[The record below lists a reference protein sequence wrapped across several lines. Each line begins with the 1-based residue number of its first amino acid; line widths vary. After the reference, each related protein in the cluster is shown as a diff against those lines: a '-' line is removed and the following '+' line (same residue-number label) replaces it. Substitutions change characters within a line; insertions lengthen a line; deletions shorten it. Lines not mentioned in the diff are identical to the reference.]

1 LYRFFCRYYS
11 NFFHIH
17 FERKFFARNPFAG
30 TVSASGTV
38 IRNSGSQHFPDAD
51 AVAGPSG
58 IGDVQSSPSLHGSGS
73 QQNSRGSQSG
83 HSSVQSGL
91 NFSGTISEHSRP
103 SLPGGSKQS
112 RARLYS
118 VLSNN
123 KPFLPMGSSPVRFRP
138 PVLTGRGKKI
148 LDLSLARGEKEKA
161 RDSQDT
167 IMVAEGSS
175 DNAIF
180 QDICR
185 EDELTMPDGT
195 VVATTNTAVIVA
207 DGSEVNF
214 FLFMVSI
221 LLVVLR
227 LFVFLIKDPC
237 VISILLCGK
246 KFKSPFF
253 SSFA

>member
-1 LYRFFCRYYS
+1 M
-11 NFFHIH
+11 
-17 FERKFFARNPFAG
+17 
-30 TVSASGTV
+30 
-38 IRNSGSQHFPDAD
+38 
-51 AVAGPSG
+51 
-58 IGDVQSSPSLHGSGS
+58 
-73 QQNSRGSQSG
+73 
-83 HSSVQSGL
+83 QSGL

-103 SLPGGSKQS
+103 SLPGSGSKQS

-148 LDLSLARGEKEKA
+148 LDLSLARREEKA

-167 IMVAEGSS
+167 IVVAEGSN

-180 QDICR
+180 EDISR

-195 VVATTNTAVIVA
+195 VVATTNTTVIVA

-214 FLFMVSI
+214 FLLMVSI
-221 LLVVLR
+221 LLVLMRLIVLR
-227 LFVFLIKDPC
+227 IKDPC
-237 VISILLCGK
+237 VVSIQLCGK
-246 KFKSPFF
+246 KFKAPFF
-253 SSFA
+253 SSFARSEVLSCPSTEHVNVIFETSLK